1 MLVSKVTS
9 RCLLMVIW
17 AQPHSLMWL
26 GPIGVHVHMYV
37 KLLLGSSVPSIGFLK
52 KTYMV
57 MNSNLMT
64 TIVSIASVRWLAVVV
79 FSLGR
84 NSLYAY
90 TLRERL
96 TFRWTLLDW
105 KFSWNKQNS
114 LLTCKHVC
122 SWFLA
127 WRLWHCPVALSYT
140 VTRISCIKGTLLR
153 KSLHDNFA
161 FHSQVV
167 GGSIDSNQINRSIGN
182 FDCNSVVPMK
192 KYFPSLMSL
201 GKALHK
207 KATIQSF
214 RSKSHDELH
223 KQNACIL
230 WLCFGRFD
238 LVVQCLFTC
247 NQSNFF

>member
-105 KFSWNKQNS
+105 KFSWNKQTVY
-114 LLTCKHVC
+114 LLASMSAVG
-122 SWFLA
+122 FGLA
-127 WRLWHCPVALSYT
+127 IVALPGCFELHCHTDILHQRHSIEE
-140 VTRISCIKGTLLR
+140 VSSWQFCIPQSGCWR
-153 KSLHDNFA
+153 VD
-161 FHSQVV
+161 
-167 GGSIDSNQINRSIGN
+167 SIDQLAILTAILSSQWRS
-182 FDCNSVVPMK
+182 
-192 KYFPSLMSL
+192 
-201 GKALHK
+201 
-207 KATIQSF
+207 TF
-214 RSKSHDELH
+214 RHWW
-223 KQNACIL
+223 A
-230 WLCFGRFD
+230 
-238 LVVQCLFTC
+238 
-247 NQSNFF
+247 

>member
-167 GGSIDSNQINRSIGN
+167 GGSIQSINWQFWLQFCRPNEEVLSVIDEPRKSFAQESHHPVVSIQISRWVAQTKCVYSL
-182 FDCNSVVPMK
+182 VV
-192 KYFPSLMSL
+192 FW
-201 GKALHK
+201 
-207 KATIQSF
+207 SF
-214 RSKSHDELH
+214 RFGCPVSFHLQP
-223 KQNACIL
+223 KQ
-230 WLCFGRFD
+230 
-238 LVVQCLFTC
+238 LFLT
-247 NQSNFF
+247 